1 VTPKGVIDPRRR
13 SMREGGRV
21 MTVACGG
28 GEYELDRQTDC
39 GQAALLLMAPEL
51 DLAASCG
58 SGSGSCEGL

>member
-1 VTPKGVIDPRRR
+1 
-13 SMREGGRV
+13 